1 MYVDNNIDD
10 NPYFAIQVS
19 SNFHDI
25 DSLSRTE
32 FVKKK
37 PIYLSINIQS
47 LQSKFDQL
55 CVELNEFESKNV
67 SIDIIALQEI
77 WDVSHP
83 ELFVIPGYKPLIC
96 KQRRGMR
103 GGGVGFF
110 VKDYINAQILDELS
124 PFENKIIEAV
134 TIRVSYQDK
143 KPILL
148 TSLYRSNGILPN
160 VTSSQQMERF
170 IDKFGNLLAQIND
183 CNSESYLFMDS
194 NIDLLKLN
202 ESSSANFL
210 NLIFEKS
217 FLQAIGKATR
227 FQNNSKTLLDQII
240 FNKKCETIQSGTLIS
255 DVSDHF
261 FTFIV
266 PPNRYIAPQQAHPS
280 IVTRDYSLNNLNNFK
295 IQLSE
300 KNWDNVLNSL
310 DVDAAYN
317 EFWNIY
323 TTCHD
328 TSFPLKRKRFN
339 KNFHKKKPF
348 MTLGLLISRKTK
360 NQLHKLSISE
370 PSAFN
375 TQKYKQYKTLYFRT
389 LRGAKKLYFTNKL
402 KENAKN
408 PKKIWQ
414 TLNEILGKT
423 KKCESPSEININ
435 DVPETDPT
443 KIADHFNT
451 FFTSV
456 GKKIA
461 NDVQNVSVQPEDY
474 INYGREIPQ
483 LVLGNT
489 TREHIL
495 KIISKF
501 KAKPSKDIHGVSTKM
516 IKFIGPE
523 IAKPLAHIFNLS
535 LTNGTFPEMLKQ
547 CRVIPI
553 FKAGSHL
560 ECDNYRPISLLSSI
574 SKILEKIVAEKL
586 LFHLN
591 SNDLLYTHQY
601 GFIPNRSAEQNLL
614 HIVNYV
620 TAALNDGNFCVGVF
634 LDLKKAFDVC
644 SHSILL
650 KKLNKM
656 GINGTAHKWFEN
668 YLKGRSQKVDING
681 HLSSEQELDISVI
694 QGSTLGPILFLCY
707 INDFYSATTLFSV
720 LFADDTTC
728 LSQGKKLN
736 DLLEYVKN
744 ELQKIAVWFRSNKMA
759 VNTSKTKFIVFR
771 THGKK
776 INPEECVLTF
786 NNNEPGQP
794 VDPSL
799 IYNIDRI
806 YSDGQEKNFKLLGIL
821 FDEYLSFD
829 AHVSSLCVKISKS
842 LFCLNRIKNFID
854 KHSLKMLYYAMVHSH
869 LSYCINVYGSANTTN
884 LQRLRVK
891 QKEAIRVINNAG
903 YRDHTAP
910 LFKENGIL
918 AIDEMI
924 KLSNLLFMHRFI
936 NRNLPLSFHDL
947 WSLNRIQNPARLLR
961 NANDLRIP
969 AHNYATLKRLPLF
982 TFPRIWNEE
991 DAARKTI
998 PSLKLYK
1005 KETRIALLASIVI

>member
-1 MYVDNNIDD
+1 
-10 NPYFAIQVS
+10 
-19 SNFHDI
+19 
-25 DSLSRTE
+25 
-32 FVKKK
+32 
-37 PIYLSINIQS
+37 
-47 LQSKFDQL
+47 
-55 CVELNEFESKNV
+55 
-67 SIDIIALQEI
+67 
-77 WDVSHP
+77 
-83 ELFVIPGYKPLIC
+83 
-96 KQRRGMR
+96 
-103 GGGVGFF
+103 
-110 VKDYINAQILDELS
+110 
-124 PFENKIIEAV
+124 
-134 TIRVSYQDK
+134 
-143 KPILL
+143 
-148 TSLYRSNGILPN
+148 
-160 VTSSQQMERF
+160 
-170 IDKFGNLLAQIND
+170 
-183 CNSESYLFMDS
+183 
-194 NIDLLKLN
+194 
-202 ESSSANFL
+202 
-210 NLIFEKS
+210 
-217 FLQAIGKATR
+217 
-227 FQNNSKTLLDQII
+227 
-240 FNKKCETIQSGTLIS
+240 
-255 DVSDHF
+255 
-261 FTFIV
+261 
-266 PPNRYIAPQQAHPS
+266 
-280 IVTRDYSLNNLNNFK
+280 
-295 IQLSE
+295 
-300 KNWDNVLNSL
+300 
-310 DVDAAYN
+310 
-317 EFWNIY
+317 
-323 TTCHD
+323 
-328 TSFPLKRKRFN
+328 
-339 KNFHKKKPF
+339 
-348 MTLGLLISRKTK
+348 
-360 NQLHKLSISE
+360 
-370 PSAFN
+370 
-375 TQKYKQYKTLYFRT
+375 
-389 LRGAKKLYFTNKL
+389 
-402 KENAKN
+402 
-408 PKKIWQ
+408 
-414 TLNEILGKT
+414 
-423 KKCESPSEININ
+423 
-435 DVPETDPT
+435 
-443 KIADHFNT
+443 
-451 FFTSV
+451 
-456 GKKIA
+456 
-461 NDVQNVSVQPEDY
+461 
-474 INYGREIPQ
+474 
-483 LVLGNT
+483 VLGNT
-489 TREHIL
+489 THEHIL

-574 SKILEKIVAEKL
+574 SKVLEKIVAEKL

-650 KKLNKM
+650 KKLKKM

-707 INDFYSATTLFSV
+707 INDFYSATSLFSV

-918 AIDEMI
+918 PIDEMI